1 LKNNLILIID
11 KSSTNLLKRQEEIF
25 QKWKIN
31 KEDVVKTT
39 TWRKG
44 LVQSKNLFGGVQA
57 VWLDLSDAQAA
68 MNFSKLIP
76 TKKKLTEE
84 KHLFNGKWWGNGVI
98 ITFLYP
104 DKAINGKES
113 SAGLAAIKNLVEYS
127 DGTIEDNSSKRV
139 DTLKTDV
146 LKNIPLNSNIKTQLK
161 EYVGENFEALVMLE
175 KALKKIP
182 KEEIQKFTIQ
192 DVAVYLPA
200 KSGVKL
206 PWDVTGALDRH
217 NLALALD
224 CYNRMVNNK
233 VPMFGL
239 ISWLNRHYQLAY
251 EVASLLESGVPRRDI
266 SKCLP
271 KQNSYAISNTIR
283 DLESNGTYPKAETLE
298 YILKQTT
305 ELNLYYK
312 GEVRC
317 IDKDNH
323 FRNVLAK
330 IYQALRCNAPLQ
342 Y

>member
-1 LKNNLILIID
+1 MKNNLILIID
-11 KSSTNLLKRQEEIF
+11 KSYTNLLKRQEEIF

-127 DGTIEDNSSKRV
+127 GGTIEDNSSKRV

-146 LKNIPLNSNIKTQLK
+146 LKN
-161 EYVGENFEALVMLE
+161 
-175 KALKKIP
+175 IP

-266 SKCLP
+266 SKSLP

-312 GEVRC
+312 GELRC

>member
-1 LKNNLILIID
+1 MKNNLILIID

-68 MNFSKLIP
+68 MNFSKMIP

-84 KHLFNGKWWGNGVI
+84 KHLFNGKWWGNGII

-146 LKNIPLNSNIKTQLK
+146 LKNIPLNSNIKTQLR
-161 EYVGENFEALVMLE
+161 EYVGENFEALVM
-175 KALKKIP
+175 
-182 KEEIQKFTIQ
+182 
-192 DVAVYLPA
+192 
-200 KSGVKL
+200 
-206 PWDVTGALDRH
+206 
-217 NLALALD
+217 
-224 CYNRMVNNK
+224 
-233 VPMFGL
+233 
-239 ISWLNRHYQLAY
+239 
-251 EVASLLESGVPRRDI
+251 
-266 SKCLP
+266 
-271 KQNSYAISNTIR
+271 
-283 DLESNGTYPKAETLE
+283 
-298 YILKQTT
+298 
-305 ELNLYYK
+305 
-312 GEVRC
+312 
-317 IDKDNH
+317 
-323 FRNVLAK
+323 
-330 IYQALRCNAPLQ
+330 
-342 Y
+342 

>member
-1 LKNNLILIID
+1 MKNNLILIID

-127 DGTIEDNSSKRV
+127 DGTIEDNSSKRA

-146 LKNIPLNSNIKTQLK
+146 LKNIPLNSNIKTQLR

-175 KALKKIP
+175 KALKNIP

-251 EVASLLESGVPRRDI
+251 EVASLLESGVLRRDI

-312 GEVRC
+312 GEFRC

>member
-1 LKNNLILIID
+1 
-11 KSSTNLLKRQEEIF
+11 
-25 QKWKIN
+25 
-31 KEDVVKTT
+31 
-39 TWRKG
+39 
-44 LVQSKNLFGGVQA
+44 
-57 VWLDLSDAQAA
+57 
-68 MNFSKLIP
+68 M
-76 TKKKLTEE
+76 
-84 KHLFNGKWWGNGVI
+84 
-98 ITFLYP
+98 
-104 DKAINGKES
+104 
-113 SAGLAAIKNLVEYS
+113 
-127 DGTIEDNSSKRV
+127 
-139 DTLKTDV
+139 

-251 EVASLLESGVPRRDI
+251 EVASLLESDVPRRDI
-266 SKCLP
+266 ARCLP

-312 GEVRC
+312 GELRC